1 MDERY
6 QATKSAKHRANGWA
20 ARRALREWKTAARG
34 VSSKDQP
41 NIFSTDETADVGID
55 NQTPVTRNQA
65 GPGLVQRSPLKSSG
79 EIGSR
84 WRCEMMKKNTVV
96 LVILIG
102 LAVSGLALAQL
113 SFTKAQVADRIRKV
127 EDGVDEF
134 RKWSENRA
142 EHGKNQAEAA
152 KSSGRKSG
160 RTATESQKDVAREK
174 KDELDDALGDL
185 NKSTNRLRRKFDPTD
200 KWMETRPQVEN
211 VLNDARHI
219 NQVLV
224 RGKYG
229 TQAER
234 YWSVLRA
241 SINDLARCY
250 NLTPLGV

>member
-1 MDERY
+1 
-6 QATKSAKHRANGWA
+6 
-20 ARRALREWKTAARG
+20 
-34 VSSKDQP
+34 
-41 NIFSTDETADVGID
+41 
-55 NQTPVTRNQA
+55 
-65 GPGLVQRSPLKSSG
+65 
-79 EIGSR
+79 
-84 WRCEMMKKNTVV
+84 MMKKDILVS
-96 LVILIG
+96 VILVC

-142 EHGKNQAEAA
+142 EHGKTQAEAA

-211 VLNDARHI
+211 VLSDARHI